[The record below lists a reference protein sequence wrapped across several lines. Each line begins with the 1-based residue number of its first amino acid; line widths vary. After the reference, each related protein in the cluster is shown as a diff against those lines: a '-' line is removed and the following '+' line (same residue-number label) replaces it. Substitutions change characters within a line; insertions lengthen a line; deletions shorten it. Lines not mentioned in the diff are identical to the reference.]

1 MDRFRDRFT
10 MAGAKDDSRNAEVM
24 APCLRTDPRCFR
36 LLAAADPIIIEL
48 REWSHRGGP
57 RGPPDRRPLP
67 AVGYPFLVAAFAGW
81 IWRLLKRAG
90 CEGFAASRDEAGG
103 GRFQRA
109 LARAGGSANK
119 VRQEAQCAVS
129 RKSRPTVNW
138 RNMLVSASGARE
150 GRLRRT
156 SERKEAC
163 PHAAGPPTPTYS
175 AELDNL
181 GIGNPSS
188 RIPSR

>member
-57 RGPPDRRPLP
+57 RGSPDRRPLP

-90 CEGFAASRDEAGG
+90 CEGFGASRDEARGA
-103 GRFQRA
+103 RFQRA

-119 VRQEAQCAVS
+119 VRQEAQGAVS

-138 RNMLVSASGARE
+138 RKWVSPSLPLRDVVRLSG
-150 GRLRRT
+150 GHH
-156 SERKEAC
+156 S
-163 PHAAGPPTPTYS
+163 TPDRWT
-175 AELDNL
+175 
-181 GIGNPSS
+181 
-188 RIPSR
+188 